1 MDSKHIE
8 QLFQSAFGREETVSP
23 RAVTGSRYRMNA
35 TRMMNLSFAEKMEVQ
50 AYIDQDVPYADLPAW
65 VIDGGYVEPTK
76 AEKKRQQQLNDA
88 TGLSISERKQVFNA
102 ALADTQILAEMTVSE
117 ILRDS
122 QAIDSEIQHFLK
134 KYGDQAMT
142 MLEELDADAA
152 TYVHARLR
160 VQSAEKKV
168 TDSDESVRQ
177 EIQQAKAMID
187 AQNSAVGLENISAE
201 AMQAELARR
210 ASMATQEAAAQ
221 GE

>member
-1 MDSKHIE
+1 
-8 QLFQSAFGREETVSP
+8 
-23 RAVTGSRYRMNA
+23 
-35 TRMMNLSFAEKMEVQ
+35 MNLSFAEKMEVQ

>member
-1 MDSKHIE
+1 MDSKHVE

-23 RAVTGSRYRMNA
+23 RAVTGSRYRINA
-35 TRMMNLSFAEKMEVQ
+35 AKMKSLSFAEKMQLQ
-50 AYIDQDVPYADLPAW
+50 AYIDQDVPYSDLPAW

-76 AEKKRQQQLNDA
+76 AEKKRQQQLTEE
-88 TGLSISERKQVFNA
+88 TGLSISDRTQVFNA
-102 ALADTQILAEMTVSE
+102 SLADTEVLAGMTTSE
-117 ILRDS
+117 TLRDS
-122 QAIDSEIQHFLK
+122 LAIDSEIQHFLK

-142 MLEELDADAA
+142 MLEELDAEAA
-152 TYVHARLR
+152 TYVHTRLR

-187 AQNSAVGLENISAE
+187 AQNSAVGLENIPAE

-210 ASMATQEAAAQ
+210 ASIATQQAAQ
-221 GE
+221 QGE